1 MATNI
6 KFGTDGWR
14 GVIAWDFTFENVRRV
29 AQALADFI
37 NENAPAE
44 EEGKT
49 SKIFVGY
56 DRRFMSDIF
65 AADIAAIFRSNKLNV
80 TLGECPVSTPVAS
93 CLTIS
98 KFWLAVMVT
107 ASHNPAQYNGIKIK
121 LAGGSAPTRVTTEVE
136 QLLDQNSLLSLY
148 GQKAEKKDS
157 KKQ

>member
-65 AADIAAIFRSNKLNV
+65 AGRTHISNKHPLNPSFPLSARIR
-80 TLGECPVSTPVAS
+80 TKWNFGPA
-93 CLTIS
+93 
-98 KFWLAVMVT
+98 AV
-107 ASHNPAQYNGIKIK
+107 P
-121 LAGGSAPTRVTTEVE
+121 
-136 QLLDQNSLLSLY
+136 LLSSR
-148 GQKAEKKDS
+148 GWVRNRPPV
-157 KKQ
+157 